1 MPTLHITNGDR
12 AGDKL
17 RTFVDGRV
25 TIMADVLHA
34 GPCPPVEEDAWHD
47 VRARFLAGYGHP
59 ADEVKASL
67 AADDRTVLD
76 ACTGSAKASA
86 DRANIVLW
94 FEHDLFDQLAII
106 RTLDLI
112 ARRKP
117 RTAGSASPRVSLICI
132 GAFPGVDRFIGL
144 GQLTADQLAT
154 LAGTGVPVTA
164 GHFSLA
170 TDAWHAFRSA
180 DPKELAYLARQL
192 SASQSPVSEGGPV
205 LRFLGPA
212 LLRFLAEFPSVTNG
226 LSQTEA
232 LALDGLLDGETT
244 AGALFAASQ
253 AREAAPF
260 MGDATFYR
268 VLRSLA
274 EARVPLMA
282 IDAGHAGGNDP
293 GACQVAITESGRDVL
308 ACRADHVRLNGI
320 DCWLGGSH
328 LAQPHDTPWRWDAG
342 AETLVS

>member
-1 MPTLHITNGDR
+1 MTLHVTNGDATAR
-12 AGDKL
+12 TL
-17 RTFVDGRV
+17 RRVVDGPVLV
-25 TIMADVLHA
+25 TADVLHE
-34 GPCPPVEEDAWHD
+34 GPCPRVEGDAWHD

-86 DRANIVLW
+86 ERTNIVLW

-154 LAGTGVPVTA
+154 LAGTGMPVTA

-192 SASQSPVSEGGPV
+192 SASQSPMSEGGPV

-232 LALDGLLDGETT
+232 LALGGLLGGETT

-268 VLRSLA
+268 VLRKLA
-274 EARVPLMA
+274 EARVPLIA

-328 LAQPHDTPWRWDAG
+328 LAQSHDSPWRWDAG